1 MNLLDLIYLPVAL
14 VTAPM
19 WMRKQRSGWGERFGD
34 VRSMLKDPDWSGEKP
49 TILLHAVSVG
59 EINALRDLIPRLAGE
74 ARVIVSVTT
83 DTGLARARALYA
95 ASCEVVRY
103 PLDMSWSVRRFLDTI
118 RPDVV
123 GLVELEVWPN
133 FVKGCAKRG
142 IPIGIING
150 RLSARSF
157 KGYRTIRPLLRST
170 FGRLSFVHAQDES
183 YAERLRAMG
192 ARDVRI
198 TGSMKWDTVR
208 TDGGAPSESAMALAR
223 EMGLDLSRP
232 IVVGGSTAGDEE
244 KLLHESVPWDV
255 QLVCAPR
262 KPEHFDDA
270 ASSLTGC
277 VRRSSGERRPG
288 ATRFLLDTIGEL
300 STLYELATIVVIGR
314 SFGDLHGSDPL
325 EPAGLGKPVLIG
337 PAHSDFQF
345 QVETLMAASAIEV
358 VERSDLGAR
367 IRALLDDETMRNAMG
382 ERSRVCVRS
391 NQGASAEHA
400 RVLLDAIRAAR
411 GSES

>member
-14 VTAPM
+14 VSAPM

-34 VRSMLKDPDWSGEKP
+34 VRSMLKDPDWSGDTP
-49 TILLHAVSVG
+49 TILIHAVSVG
-59 EINALRDLIPRLAGE
+59 EINALRDLIPRLTDE
-74 ARVIVSVTT
+74 ARVVVSVTT
-83 DTGLARARALYA
+83 DTGLARARTLYSE
-95 ASCEVVRY
+95 SCEVVRY

-133 FVKGCAKRG
+133 FVKGCATRG
-142 IPIGIING
+142 VSIGIING

-157 KGYRTIRPLLRST
+157 KGYTKIRPLLRST
-170 FGRLSFVHAQDES
+170 FGRLSFVCAQDRS
-183 YAERLRAMG
+183 YAERLKAMG
-192 ARDVRI
+192 AREVRI
-198 TGSMKWDTVR
+198 TGSMKWDSVK
-208 TDGGAPSESAMALAR
+208 TDEGGPSDGALQLAR
-223 EMGLDLSRP
+223 ELGLDLTGP
-232 IVVGGSTAGDEE
+232 IVVGGSTAQDEE
-244 KLLHESVPWDV
+244 SLLNSAVPGDV

-270 ASSLTGC
+270 AAALPGC
-277 VRRSSGERRPG
+277 VRRSTGETKPG

-337 PAHSDFQF
+337 EAHLDFTF
-345 QVETLMAASAIEV
+345 QVETLKEAGAIGVVGRRELGSRIGSLLGDSA
-358 VERSDLGAR
+358 ERDRMGAR
-367 IRALLDDETMRNAMG
+367 ART
-382 ERSRVCVRS
+382 CVRAH
-391 NQGASAEHA
+391 QGASVEHA
-400 RVLLDAIRAAR
+400 RVLLEAAR
-411 GSES
+411 GRGS